1 VDRGDVTE
9 SAPRQS
15 PLATIREL
23 VGSPGRTHP
32 YPRYELLREH
42 GAVIAVRPGLM
53 VVVGY
58 AECDAALRDGRLRVQ
73 DGLSYDAIYP
83 DWREH
88 PALRGYID
96 SMLYR
101 NPPDH
106 ARMRRLV
113 SSGFTPR
120 RVNGLRPAIE
130 QLIDRLLDRL
140 AEAGGAGAPVDFIAE
155 FASQLPIAV
164 ISALLGVPEQDQAWF
179 RRIAA
184 DVTIAL
190 EGITNLDALSVA
202 DAAMRDLSAYFVA
215 LIERRGPEPADDV
228 ISVLA
233 HSGAERLNQQELV
246 ANMMLLLTAGFE
258 TTSFLLGH
266 CLLLACQHPDLARR
280 LRAEPG
286 FSVNYVEE
294 TLRFEAP
301 VQATSRWAATEL
313 RLLGHPVPAGT
324 KLVLILGAANR
335 DPRRF
340 ADPDR
345 FDPDRG
351 DIQPLS
357 FGAGSHFCLG
367 APLSRMEAQIALPRL
382 LRRFPELALAGAPVR
397 RDTWVGRG
405 LDELPIRLGQKSPA
419 RAGA

>member
-1 VDRGDVTE
+1 MAG
-9 SAPRQS
+9 PRQ
-15 PLATIREL
+15 PLEIIRDL
-23 VGSPGRTHP
+23 VGTPGRTDP
-32 YPRYELLREH
+32 YPRYEQLRAH
-42 GAVIAVRPGLM
+42 GAVVGVRPGLM

-58 AECDAALRDGRLRVQ
+58 PECDAALRDGRLRVQ
-73 DGLSYDAIYP
+73 DSASYDAVYP

-88 PALRGYID
+88 PALRGYLD

-113 SSGFTPR
+113 SGGFTPR
-120 RVNGLRPAIE
+120 RVTGLRPAIE
-130 QLIDRLLDRL
+130 QLTDRLLDQL
-140 AEAGGAGAPVDFIAE
+140 AEVGGAVAAVDFITE
-155 FASQLPIAV
+155 FASRLPIAV

-190 EGITNLDALSVA
+190 EGITNQAALAVA
-202 DAAMRDLSAYFVA
+202 DEAMQDLGDYFVA
-215 LIERRGPEPADDV
+215 LIERRRPEPADDV
-228 ISVLA
+228 VSALV
-233 HSGAERLNQQELV
+233 HSPAERLSQQELV
-246 ANMMLLLTAGFE
+246 GNMMLLLTAGFE

-266 CLLLACQHPDLARR
+266 GLLLALQHRHHASR

-286 FSVNYVEE
+286 FAVGYVEE

-313 RLLGHPVPAGT
+313 ALLGNPVPAGT
-324 KLVLILGAANR
+324 KVVLILGAANR

-340 ADPDR
+340 AEPGR

-357 FGAGSHFCLG
+357 FGAGGHFCLG

-382 LRRFPELALAGAPVR
+382 VRRFPKLALAGSPLR

-405 LDELPIRLGQKSPA
+405 LDELAIRVS
-419 RAGA
+419 

>member
-1 VDRGDVTE
+1 MAE
-9 SAPRQS
+9 PALRQ
-15 PLATIREL
+15 PLEIIRDL
-23 VGSPGRTHP
+23 VGTPGRTDP
-32 YPRYELLREH
+32 YPRYEQLRAH
-42 GAVIAVRPGLM
+42 GAVVPVRPGLT

-58 AECDAALRDGRLRVQ
+58 AECDAGLRDGRLRVQ
-73 DGLSYDAIYP
+73 DGASYDAIYP

-101 NPPDH
+101 NAPDH
-106 ARMRRLV
+106 ARIRRLV
-113 SSGFTPR
+113 SGGFTPR
-120 RVNGLRPAIE
+120 RVAALRPAIE
-130 QLIDRLLDRL
+130 QMTDRLLERL
-140 AEAGGAGAPVDFIAE
+140 AEAGGEDAAVDFIAE
-155 FASQLPIAV
+155 FASRLPIAV

-179 RRIAA
+179 RRIAS

-190 EGITNLDALSVA
+190 EGITNQTALTLA
-202 DAAMRDLSAYFVA
+202 DEAMQDLSEYFLA
-215 LIERRGPEPADDV
+215 LIERRRPQPADDLV
-228 ISVLA
+228 SALV
-233 HSGAERLNQQELV
+233 HSPAERLSQQELV

-266 CLLLACQHPDLARR
+266 CLLLAMQDDHRHATR
-280 LRAEPG
+280 LRADPSFAVG
-286 FSVNYVEE
+286 YVEE
-294 TLRFEAP
+294 MLRFEAP

-313 RLLGHPVPAGT
+313 NLLAHPVPAGT
-324 KLVLILGAANR
+324 KVVLILGAANR

-340 ADPDR
+340 PDPGR
-345 FDPDRG
+345 FDPDRR

-382 LRRFPELALAGAPVR
+382 LRRFPELTLAGPPLR

-405 LDELPIRLGQKSPA
+405 LDELPISLGRQPSPGP
-419 RAGA
+419 RA

>member
-1 VDRGDVTE
+1 VT
-9 SAPRQS
+9 Q
-15 PLATIREL
+15 PLEIIREL
-23 VGSPGRTHP
+23 VGTPGRTNP
-32 YPRYELLREH
+32 YPRYEQLREH
-42 GAVIAVRPGLM
+42 GPVVEVRPGLM

-58 AECDAALRDGRLRVQ
+58 AECDAALRSGRLRVQ
-73 DGLSYDAIYP
+73 DGTSYDAIYP

-113 SSGFTPR
+113 SGAFTPH
-120 RVNGLRPAIE
+120 RVNALRPAIE
-130 QLIDRLLDRL
+130 QMTDRLLDQL
-140 AEAGGAGAPVDFIAE
+140 ADMGGGGVAVDFIAE
-155 FASQLPIAV
+155 FASRLPIAV

-190 EGITNLDALSVA
+190 EGITNQDALRVA
-202 DAAMRDLSAYFVA
+202 DAAMLDLGEYFVA
-215 LIERRGPEPADDV
+215 LIERRRSKPADDV
-228 ISVLA
+228 VSALA
-233 HSGAERLNQQELV
+233 HSSPEPLSEQELV

-266 CLLLACQHPDLARR
+266 CLLLALQHRQYTTRLCIEPDFAV
-280 LRAEPG
+280 G
-286 FSVNYVEE
+286 YVEE
-294 TLRFEAP
+294 TLRYETP
-301 VQATSRWAATEL
+301 VQATSRWAVTGVT
-313 RLLGHPVPAGT
+313 LLGNPVPAGT
-324 KLVLILGAANR
+324 KVVLMLGAANR
-335 DPRRF
+335 DPRQF
-340 ADPDR
+340 ANPGR

-351 DIQPLS
+351 GIQPLS

-382 LRRFPELALAGAPVR
+382 LRRFPKLAVAGAPLR

-405 LDELPIRLGQKSPA
+405 LDELPIALG
-419 RAGA
+419 R

>member
-1 VDRGDVTE
+1 MTHPEV
-9 SAPRQS
+9 AQ
-15 PLATIREL
+15 PLEIIRDL
-23 VGSPGRTHP
+23 VGTPGRTNP
-32 YPRYELLREH
+32 YPRYEQLREH
-42 GAVIAVRPGLM
+42 GAVVGVRPGLM

-73 DGLSYDAIYP
+73 DGASYDAIYP

-113 SSGFTPR
+113 SGAFTPHR
-120 RVNGLRPAIE
+120 INALQPAIE
-130 QLIDRLLDRL
+130 QMTDRLLDQL
-140 AEAGGAGAPVDFIAE
+140 AAAGGDGVAVDFITE
-155 FASQLPIAV
+155 FASRLPIAV
-164 ISALLGVPEQDQAWF
+164 ISALLGVPEHDQAWF

-190 EGITNLDALSVA
+190 EGITNQDALTVA
-202 DAAMRDLSAYFVA
+202 DEAMLDLSEYFVA
-215 LIERRGPEPADDV
+215 LIERRRPDPAGDV
-228 ISVLA
+228 ISALV
-233 HSGAERLNQQELV
+233 HSPAERLNQQELV

-266 CLLLACQHPDLARR
+266 CLLLALQHPHYAAR

-286 FSVNYVEE
+286 FAIGYVEE
-294 TLRFEAP
+294 TLRFETP
-301 VQATSRWAATEL
+301 VQATSRWAATEMT
-313 RLLGHPVPAGT
+313 LLGNPVPAGT
-324 KLVLILGAANR
+324 KVVLVLGAANR

-340 ADPDR
+340 ADAGR
-345 FDPDRG
+345 FDPDRAG
-351 DIQPLS
+351 IQPLS

-382 LRRFPELALAGAPVR
+382 MRRFPELALAGAPRR

-405 LDELPIRLGQKSPA
+405 MDELPISLGW
-419 RAGA
+419 

>member
-1 VDRGDVTE
+1 M
-9 SAPRQS
+9 AQPRQ
-15 PLATIREL
+15 PLEIIRDL
-23 VGSPGRTHP
+23 VGTTGRTDP
-32 YPRYELLREH
+32 YPRYELLRAH
-42 GAVIAVRPGLM
+42 GPVVRVRPGLT

-58 AECDAALRDGRLRVQ
+58 AECDAALRDNRLRVQ
-73 DGLSYDAIYP
+73 DGASYDSIYP

-88 PALRGYID
+88 PALCAYID

-113 SSGFTPR
+113 SGGFTPR

-130 QLIDRLLDRL
+130 QLTDRLLDQL
-140 AEAGGAGAPVDFIAE
+140 AEAGGAGTPVDFIAE
-155 FASQLPIAV
+155 FASRLPIAV
-164 ISALLGVPEQDQAWF
+164 ISALLGVPEHDQAWF

-190 EGITNLDALSVA
+190 EGITNQDALAVA
-202 DAAMRDLSAYFVA
+202 DEAMQDLGDYFVA
-215 LIERRGPEPADDV
+215 LIERRRPEPADDV
-228 ISVLA
+228 VSALV
-233 HSGAERLNQQELV
+233 HSPAERLSEQELV

-266 CLLLACQHPDLARR
+266 GLLLALQHRQHAIR

-286 FSVNYVEE
+286 FAVGYVEE

-313 RLLGHPVPAGT
+313 TLLGNPVPAGT
-324 KLVLILGAANR
+324 KVVLILGAANR

-340 ADPDR
+340 PDPDR

-351 DIQPLS
+351 ELQPLS

-382 LRRFPELALAGAPVR
+382 LRRFPKLALAGPPLR

-405 LDELPIRLGQKSPA
+405 LDELTIRLD
-419 RAGA
+419 

>member
-1 VDRGDVTE
+1 M
-9 SAPRQS
+9 RQ
-15 PLATIREL
+15 PLQIIRDL
-23 VGSPGRTHP
+23 VGSPGRTDP
-32 YPRYELLREH
+32 YPRYEQLRAH
-42 GAVIAVRPGLM
+42 GAVVPVRPGLT

-73 DGLSYDAIYP
+73 DGASYDAIYP

-88 PALRGYID
+88 PALCGYID

-106 ARMRRLV
+106 ARLRRLV
-113 SSGFTPR
+113 SGAFTPH
-120 RVNGLRPAIE
+120 RVNALRPAIE
-130 QLIDRLLDRL
+130 QMTDRLLDRL
-140 AEAGGAGAPVDFIAE
+140 AEAGGAGAAVDFIAE
-155 FASQLPIAV
+155 FASRLPIAV
-164 ISALLGVPEQDQAWF
+164 ISALLGVPEEDQAWF

-190 EGITNLDALSVA
+190 EGITNQDALTVA
-202 DAAMRDLSAYFVA
+202 DEAMRDLGEYFVA
-215 LIERRGPEPADDV
+215 LIERRRPDPTDDV
-228 ISVLA
+228 VSALV
-233 HSGAERLNQQELV
+233 HSRAERLSEHELV
-246 ANMMLLLTAGFE
+246 ANLMLLLTAGFE

-266 CLLLACQHPDLARR
+266 CLLLALRHRQFADR

-286 FSVNYVEE
+286 FAVRYVEE

-301 VQATSRWAATEL
+301 VQATSRWAASEMA
-313 RLLGHPVPAGT
+313 LLGNPVPAGT
-324 KLVLILGAANR
+324 KVVLILGAANR

-340 ADPDR
+340 ADPGR

-351 DIQPLS
+351 GIQPLS

-382 LRRFPELALAGAPVR
+382 LRRFPELAVAGTPLR

-405 LDELPIRLGQKSPA
+405 LDELPISVG
-419 RAGA
+419 

>member
-1 VDRGDVTE
+1 MASQDQPDEAVP
-9 SAPRQS
+9 APLDTLAAPA
-15 PLATIREL
+15 PLEIIREL

-32 YPRYELLREH
+32 YPRYELLRAH
-42 GAVIAVRPGLM
+42 GPVVPVRPGLT

-58 AECDAALRDGRLRVQ
+58 AECDAALRNSQLRVQ
-73 DGLSYDAIYP
+73 DGPSYDAIYP

-106 ARMRRLV
+106 ARMRGLV
-113 SSGFTPR
+113 SGGFTPR
-120 RVNGLRPAIE
+120 RVSGMRTAVT
-130 QLIDRLLDRL
+130 QLTDRLLDRL
-140 AEAGGAGAPVDFIAE
+140 AVAGAGGAPVEFVAE
-155 FASQLPIAV
+155 FASRLPIAV
-164 ISALLGVPEQDQAWF
+164 ISALLGVPEHDQAWF

-190 EGITNLDALSVA
+190 EGITNSAELAVA
-202 DAAMRDLSAYFVA
+202 DLAMAELGEYFLA
-215 LIERRGPEPADDV
+215 LISRRRLEPVDDV
-228 ISVLA
+228 VSALVHGSEQLA
-233 HSGAERLNQQELV
+233 EQELV

-266 CLLLACQHPDLARR
+266 CLLLALRSPGLARR
-280 LRAEPG
+280 LRTEPG
-286 FSVNYVEE
+286 FEVGYVEE
-294 TLRFEAP
+294 TLRFETP

-313 RLLGHPVPAGT
+313 DLLGHPIPAGT
-324 KLVLILGAANR
+324 KVVLILGAANR
-335 DPRRF
+335 DPRRY
-340 ADPDR
+340 ARPDR

-351 DIQPLS
+351 TSQPLS

-382 LRRFPELALAGAPVR
+382 LRRFPELALAGPPVR

-405 LDELPIRLGQKSPA
+405 LDELPIRLG
-419 RAGA
+419 

>member
-1 VDRGDVTE
+1 MTG
-9 SAPRQS
+9 SQPRQS
-15 PLATIREL
+15 PLETIREL

-32 YPRYELLREH
+32 YPRYESLRSH
-42 GAVIAVRPGLM
+42 GAVVAVRPGLM
-53 VVVGY
+53 VVLGY

-73 DGLSYDAIYP
+73 DGPSYDAIYP

-88 PALRGYID
+88 PALCGYID

-106 ARMRRLV
+106 ARLRRLV
-113 SSGFTPR
+113 SGGFTPR

-130 QLIDRLLDRL
+130 QMTDRLLDRL
-140 AEAGGAGAPVDFIAE
+140 TEAGSVGAPVDFIAE
-155 FASQLPIAV
+155 FASRLPIAV

-190 EGITNLDALSVA
+190 EGITNSDALAVA
-202 DAAMRDLSAYFVA
+202 DQAMHDLSEYFLT
-215 LIERRGPEPADDV
+215 LIERRRPEPADDV
-228 ISVLA
+228 ISALA
-233 HSGAERLNQQELV
+233 HSGGERLSQSELV

-266 CLLLACQHPDLARR
+266 CLLLAFQHPDYARR
-280 LRAEPG
+280 LRAEPD
-286 FSVNYVEE
+286 FSISYVEE

-301 VQATSRWAATEL
+301 VQATSRWAATEFG
-313 RLLGHPVPAGT
+313 LLGHPVPAGT

-340 ADPDR
+340 ADPGR

-351 DIQPLS
+351 DLQPLS

-382 LRRFPELALAGAPVR
+382 LRRFPRLAAAGPPVR

-405 LDELPIRLGQKSPA
+405 LDELPIKLS
-419 RAGA
+419 

>member
-1 VDRGDVTE
+1 MPGSTQ
-9 SAPRQS
+9 AP
-15 PLATIREL
+15 LETIREL

-32 YPRYELLREH
+32 YPRYERLREH
-42 GAVIAVRPGLM
+42 GPVVPIRPGLT

-58 AECDAALRDGRLRVQ
+58 AECDAALRDNRLRVQ
-73 DGLSYDAIYP
+73 DGPSYDAIYP

-96 SMLYR
+96 SMLYH

-113 SSGFTPR
+113 SGGFTPR
-120 RVNGLRPAIE
+120 RVSELRPAIE
-130 QLIDRLLDRL
+130 GLTERLLDRL
-140 AEAGGAGAPVDFIAE
+140 ATAGAAGAPVDFIAE
-155 FASQLPIAV
+155 FASRLPIAV
-164 ISALLGVPEQDQAWF
+164 ISALLGVPERDQSWF

-190 EGITNLDALSVA
+190 EGITNTQELAVA
-202 DAAMRDLSAYFVA
+202 DVAMQDLGNYFLA
-215 LIERRGPEPADDV
+215 LIERRRLDPVDDV
-228 ISVLA
+228 VSALVHA
-233 HSGAERLNQQELV
+233 GGERLSEQQLV

-266 CLLLACQHPDLARR
+266 CLLQALHNRDHAGR
-280 LRAEPG
+280 LRAEPEFALG
-286 FSVNYVEE
+286 YVEE
-294 TLRFEAP
+294 MLRFEAP
-301 VQATSRWAATEL
+301 VQATSRWAAVEVD
-313 RLLGHPVPAGT
+313 LLGHPVPAGT

-340 ADPDR
+340 AEPHR
-345 FDPDRG
+345 FDPDREAV
-351 DIQPLS
+351 QPLS

-382 LRRFPELALAGAPVR
+382 LRRFPRLSAAGAPVR

-405 LDELPIRLGQKSPA
+405 LDELPIRLG
-419 RAGA
+419 

>member
-1 VDRGDVTE
+1 MTDPG
-9 SAPRQS
+9 PRQS
-15 PLATIREL
+15 PLETIRKL
-23 VGSPGRTHP
+23 VGPAGRTHP
-32 YPRYELLREH
+32 YPHYESLREH

-58 AECDAALRDGRLRVQ
+58 AECAAALRDGRLRVQ
-73 DGLSYDAIYP
+73 DGPSYDAIYP

-88 PALRGYID
+88 AALRGYID

-106 ARMRRLV
+106 TRMRRLV
-113 SSGFTPR
+113 SGGFTPR
-120 RVNGLRPAIE
+120 RINGLRPAIAR
-130 QLIDRLLDRL
+130 LTDRLLDRL
-140 AEAGGAGAPVDFIAE
+140 AEAGGAGAPVDFIVE
-155 FASQLPIAV
+155 FASRLPIAV

-202 DAAMRDLSAYFVA
+202 DEAMRDLSAYFVT
-215 LIERRGPEPADDV
+215 LIERRRAAPADDV
-228 ISVLA
+228 LSALA
-233 HSGAERLNQQELV
+233 HSGQQRLSQQELV

-266 CLLLACQHPDLARR
+266 CLLLALRHPDHARR
-280 LRAEPG
+280 LRAQPD
-286 FSVNYVEE
+286 FSVGYVEE
-294 TLRFEAP
+294 ALRFEAP
-301 VQATSRWAATEL
+301 VQATSRWAATEFT
-313 RLLGHPVPAGT
+313 LLGHPVPAGT

-340 ADPDR
+340 ADPGR

-351 DIQPLS
+351 GSQPLS

-382 LRRFPELALAGAPVR
+382 LRRFPEIGAAGAPVL

-405 LDELPIRLGQKSPA
+405 LDELPIRLGRP
-419 RAGA
+419 AGA

>member
-1 VDRGDVTE
+1 MT
-9 SAPRQS
+9 PRQ
-15 PLATIREL
+15 PLEIIRDL
-23 VGSPGRTHP
+23 VGTPGRLDP
-32 YPRYELLREH
+32 YPHYEQLRAH
-42 GAVIAVRPGLM
+42 GAVVRVRPGLT

-73 DGLSYDAIYP
+73 DGASYDAIYP

-113 SSGFTPR
+113 SGGFTPR
-120 RVNGLRPAIE
+120 RVNALRPAIE
-130 QLIDRLLDRL
+130 QMTDRLLDRL
-140 AEAGGAGAPVDFIAE
+140 AEAGEDATVDFIAE
-155 FASQLPIAV
+155 FASRLPIAV

-190 EGITNLDALSVA
+190 EGITNQAALTVA
-202 DAAMRDLSAYFVA
+202 DVAMQDLSEYFLA
-215 LIERRGPEPADDV
+215 LIERRRPEPADDV
-228 ISVLA
+228 VSALV
-233 HSGAERLNQQELV
+233 HSPAERLSEQELV

-266 CLLLACQHPDLARR
+266 CLLLALRDARHAGR

-286 FSVNYVEE
+286 FAIGYVEE

-301 VQATSRWAATEL
+301 VQATSRWAATEMS
-313 RLLGHPVPAGT
+313 LLGNLIPAGT
-324 KLVLILGAANR
+324 KVVLILAAANR

-340 ADPDR
+340 ADPGR

-382 LRRFPELALAGAPVR
+382 LRRFPELALAGSSLR

-405 LDELPIRLGQKSPA
+405 LDELPIRLGRQQPA
-419 RAGA
+419 RGEGR

>member
-1 VDRGDVTE
+1 MAE
-9 SAPRQS
+9 PAPRQ
-15 PLATIREL
+15 PLEIIRDL
-23 VGSPGRTHP
+23 VGAAGRTDP
-32 YPRYELLREH
+32 YPRYEQLRAH
-42 GAVIAVRPGLM
+42 GAVVPVRPGLT

-73 DGLSYDAIYP
+73 DGASYDAIYP

-113 SSGFTPR
+113 SGGFTPR
-120 RVNGLRPAIE
+120 RVNALRPAIE
-130 QLIDRLLDRL
+130 QMTDRLLDRL
-140 AEAGGAGAPVDFIAE
+140 AEVGDGGATVDFVAE
-155 FASQLPIAV
+155 FASRLPIAV
-164 ISALLGVPEQDQAWF
+164 VSALLGVPEQDQAWF

-190 EGITNLDALSVA
+190 EGITSQAALTVA
-202 DAAMRDLSAYFVA
+202 DEAMQELSEYFLA
-215 LIERRGPEPADDV
+215 LVERRRPEPADDV
-228 ISVLA
+228 VSALV
-233 HSGAERLNQQELV
+233 HSPAERLSEQELV

-266 CLLLACQHPDLARR
+266 CLLLALREQRHATR
-280 LRAEPG
+280 LRTQPRFATG
-286 FSVNYVEE
+286 YVEE
-294 TLRFEAP
+294 MLRFEAP
-301 VQATSRWAATEL
+301 VQATSRWAAAETT
-313 RLLGHPVPAGT
+313 LLGNPIPAGT
-324 KLVLILGAANR
+324 KVVLILAAANR

-340 ADPDR
+340 ADPGR

-367 APLSRMEAQIALPRL
+367 APLSRMEARIALPRL
-382 LRRFPELALAGAPVR
+382 LRRFPELALAGSPLR

-405 LDELPIRLGQKSPA
+405 LDELPVSLGRQPPA
-419 RAGA
+419 GGGGRR

>member
-1 VDRGDVTE
+1 MAT
-9 SAPRQS
+9 PRQ
-15 PLATIREL
+15 PLEIIREL
-23 VGSPGRTHP
+23 VGTAGRTDP
-32 YPRYELLREH
+32 YPRYEQLREH
-42 GAVIAVRPGLM
+42 GAVVGVRPGLM

-73 DGLSYDAIYP
+73 DGASYDAIYP

-88 PALRGYID
+88 PALRGYLD

-113 SSGFTPR
+113 SGGFTPR
-120 RVNGLRPAIE
+120 RVTGLRTAIE
-130 QLIDRLLDRL
+130 QLTDRLLDGL
-140 AEAGGAGAPVDFIAE
+140 AELGGAGAAVDFIAE
-155 FASQLPIAV
+155 FASRLPIAV
-164 ISALLGVPEQDQAWF
+164 ISALLGVRAEDQAWF

-190 EGITNLDALSVA
+190 EGITNQQALNVA
-202 DAAMRDLSAYFVA
+202 DDAMQDLSDYFVA
-215 LIERRGPEPADDV
+215 LIERRRPEPADDV
-228 ISVLA
+228 VSALV
-233 HSGAERLNQQELV
+233 HSSAERLSQQEMV

-266 CLLLACQHPDLARR
+266 GLLLALQHRHHATR
-280 LRAEPG
+280 LRTDPG
-286 FSVNYVEE
+286 FAIGYVEE
-294 TLRFEAP
+294 TLRLEAP

-313 RLLGHPVPAGT
+313 TLLGNPVPAGT
-324 KLVLILGAANR
+324 KVVLILGAANR

-340 ADPDR
+340 ADPSG

-382 LRRFPELALAGAPVR
+382 LRRFPELALAGSPVR

-405 LDELPIRLGQKSPA
+405 LDELAIRLF
-419 RAGA
+419 

>member
-1 VDRGDVTE
+1 MAILDRP
-9 SAPRQS
+9 AAQS
-15 PLATIREL
+15 PLETIRDL

-32 YPRYELLREH
+32 YPRYELLRAH
-42 GAVIAVRPGLM
+42 GPVVRVRPGLT

-58 AECDAALRDGRLRVQ
+58 PECDAALRDSRLRVQ
-73 DGLSYDAIYP
+73 DGPSYDAIYP

-96 SMLYR
+96 SMLYH
-101 NPPDH
+101 NEPDH

-113 SSGFTPR
+113 SGGFTAR
-120 RVNGLRPAIE
+120 RVAGLRPVIE
-130 QLIDRLLDRL
+130 RMTDRLLDRL
-140 AEAGGAGAPVDFIAE
+140 AGAGGGGAPVDFIAE
-155 FASQLPIAV
+155 FASRLPIAV
-164 ISALLGVPEQDQAWF
+164 VSALLGVPEHDQAWF

-190 EGITNLDALSVA
+190 EGITNQQELAVA
-202 DAAMRDLSAYFVA
+202 DLAMQDLGEYFVA
-215 LIERRGPEPADDV
+215 LIERRRLEPAGDLV
-228 ISVLA
+228 SALT
-233 HSGAERLNQQELV
+233 HSGVEQLSQQELV
-246 ANMMLLLTAGFE
+246 ANLMLLLTAGFE

-266 CLLLACQHPDLARR
+266 CLLLAFQHPDHAGR

-286 FSVNYVEE
+286 FSVGYVEE

-301 VQATSRWAATEL
+301 VQATSRWAATEVD
-313 RLLGHPVPAGT
+313 LLGHPVPAGT

-340 ADPDR
+340 ADPGR

-351 DIQPLS
+351 ASQPLS

-382 LRRFPELALAGAPVR
+382 LRRFPDLAAAGPPVC

-405 LDELPIRLGQKSPA
+405 LDELPIRLG
-419 RAGA
+419 